1 MATIPESAIY
11 KQDSNRSPDD
21 RARQVPRLRFSV
33 VATVSALAGGVA
45 AAWYY
50 RKTLA
55 RLQQA
60 EAHPQGQEHGL
71 LGRSDDSDDF

>member
-1 MATIPESAIY
+1 
-11 KQDSNRSPDD
+11 
-21 RARQVPRLRFSV
+21 
-33 VATVSALAGGVA
+33 VAAVSALAGGVA

>member
-1 MATIPESAIY
+1 MATIPESAVY
-11 KQDSNRSPDD
+11 KRDLSRSPDD
-21 RARQVPRLRFSV
+21 KARPVRRLRFSV

-60 EAHPQGQEHGL
+60 EIYLQGSEHGL
-71 LGRSDDSDDF
+71 LGRGDDSDDF